1 MDAST
6 RRASVTA
13 IPSAT
18 SSPTVDD
25 DLIVTE
31 LVALSAQDG
40 GDQLYQFRSL
50 AGARQYRRL
59 YQRFRRYVSPGARV
73 LDWGAGSGH
82 FSYFLW
88 RAGYRATGFSFDRL
102 SPGAWL
108 TDPSYRCVHGTEDD
122 PVTLPFPDE
131 SFDAVASVGVL
142 EHVRETGGN
151 EPASL
156 AEIARVLCPRGVF
169 VCFHFP
175 NRFSLVE
182 SASRRLGRES
192 HRYSYTRRDIE
203 QLTRGAGFRVLEA
216 QRYGLL
222 PRNSCGGL
230 PRPLLRSRPLAVV
243 WDVVDGVLGT
253 VFSPLCQNFLF
264 VASKDARA

>member
-1 MDAST
+1 MDASST
-6 RRASVTA
+6 T
-13 IPSAT
+13 P
-18 SSPTVDD
+18 SPTGDD
-25 DLIVTE
+25 DLILRE

-50 AGARQYRRL
+50 VGARQYRRL
-59 YQRFRRYVSPGARV
+59 YPVFRRYVSPGARV

-88 RAGYRATGFSFDRL
+88 RAGYRPTGFSFDRL
-102 SPGAWL
+102 TTGAWL
-108 TDPSYRCVHGTEDD
+108 TDASYRCVHGSEGD

-151 EPASL
+151 EPASMS
-156 AEIARVLCPRGVF
+156 EIARVLRPGGVF

-175 NRFSLVE
+175 NRFSLIE
-182 SASRRLGRES
+182 SASRRLGREC

-203 QLTRGAGFRVLEA
+203 QLARATGFRVLKV

-230 PRPLLRSRPLAVV
+230 PRPLLRSRPVAAV
-243 WDVVDGVLGT
+243 WDVVDDALGAAL
-253 VFSPLCQNFLF
+253 FPLCQNFFF
-264 VASKDARA
+264 VLRKEAGS